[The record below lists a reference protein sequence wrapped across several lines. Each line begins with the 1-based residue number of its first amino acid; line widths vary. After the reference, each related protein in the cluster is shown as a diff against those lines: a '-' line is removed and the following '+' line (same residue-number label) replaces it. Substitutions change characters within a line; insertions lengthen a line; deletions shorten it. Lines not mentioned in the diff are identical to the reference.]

1 MEREVYT
8 VSDMQQILGGASY
21 SVACR
26 KIREVKSISN
36 RLDIRG
42 LIHKKDWED
51 YLDYR
56 AQFSKCRW
64 NLMKKFNKKTAKH
77 SNCSAAKENGYE
89 NELSHQ

>member
-8 VSDMQQILGGASY
+8 VADMQKILGNSSY
-21 SVACR
+21 SIACR
-26 KIREVKSISN
+26 KMREVKSISN

-56 AQFSKCRW
+56 SQFTK
-64 NLMKKFNKKTAKH
+64 
-77 SNCSAAKENGYE
+77 
-89 NELSHQ
+89 